1 MRIRTLLVVFCIT
14 LIGLPEG
21 PASSALQGQNR
32 EAQPASG
39 VSRSEFDLLRDDLRA
54 LQREVARQE
63 DRIRG
68 LAREN
73 EKLKEAL
80 RDSQRR
86 ENASKQ
92 DLERLRA
99 ELRENQQKALRE
111 NRQSI
116 LSETGRMIEELAE
129 QTQKGLD
136 ALRQA
141 ISSRPSPRATETDF
155 QFSDDYPREGITHV
169 VERGETLSGIARR
182 HNSTVRDIQN
192 ANRIA
197 RPESIQV
204 GQTLFI
210 PQRD

>member
-1 MRIRTLLVVFCIT
+1 MRNRILYLFLGVLFFSFVGGPSLV
-14 LIGLPEG
+14 
-21 PASSALQGQNR
+21 LQAQNR
-32 EAQPASG
+32 GAEPTSG

-54 LQREVARQE
+54 LQREVGRQE
-63 DRIRG
+63 DRIRE
-68 LAREN
+68 LAKEN
-73 EKLKEAL
+73 QELRKAL
-80 RDSQRR
+80 ESSQRR
-86 ENASKQ
+86 ELASKR
-92 DLERLRA
+92 DLERLRS
-99 ELRENQQKALRE
+99 EIREDQQKAIRE
-111 NRQSI
+111 ARQSV
-116 LSETGRMIEELAE
+116 LSESGRMVSELAE

-141 ISSRPSPRATETDF
+141 ISSRPSQRPSESEF
-155 QFSDDYPREGITHV
+155 QFSDDYPTEGVTHV

>member
-1 MRIRTLLVVFCIT
+1 M
-14 LIGLPEG
+14 
-21 PASSALQGQNR
+21 SALPGQNHG
-32 EAQPASG
+32 AQPTSG

-63 DRIRG
+63 DRIRE
-68 LAREN
+68 LAREK

-80 RDSQRR
+80 EASQRR
-86 ENASKQ
+86 ETASKQ
-92 DLERLRA
+92 DLERLRT
-99 ELRENQQKALRE
+99 EFRESQQQALRE
-111 NRQSI
+111 NRLRV

-141 ISSRPSPRATETDF
+141 ISSRPTQRPTETEF
-155 QFSDDYPREGITHV
+155 QFSDDYPQEGITHV